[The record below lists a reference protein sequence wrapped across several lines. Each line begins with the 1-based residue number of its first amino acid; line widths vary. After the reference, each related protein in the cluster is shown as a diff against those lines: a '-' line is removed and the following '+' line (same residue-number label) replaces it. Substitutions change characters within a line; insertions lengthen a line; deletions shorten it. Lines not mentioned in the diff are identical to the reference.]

1 MSDSWSGK
9 VDEMKSRVKAA
20 VSNTEGDIDADA
32 LMARLRETVG
42 KAGSDVDT
50 EALMARFKE
59 VAGKAEGKIDS
70 EKLKR
75 WIDDV
80 DAEKMKS
87 WLDEARTFT
96 AGAAAMAGAQGEKL
110 AEHAPGMFDKVVGAA
125 KEMFGDLTGSEELAR
140 EGELDKFR
148 GEIKER
154 FADAAE
160 GVETESKNAADAAK
174 KAMDDHAKSS

>member
-9 VDEMKSRVKAA
+9 VDEMKGRIKAA

-59 VAGKAEGKIDS
+59 VAGKAEGKVDTD
-70 EKLKR
+70 KLKQ

-80 DAEKMKS
+80 DADKLKS
-87 WLDEARTFT
+87 WLDEAKTMT

-125 KEMFGDLTGSEELAR
+125 KEMLGDLTGSEELTR

-154 FADAAE
+154 FAGAAE
-160 GVETESKNAADAAK
+160 NAESASGNAADAAK
-174 KAMDDHAKSS
+174 NAMDDRAKSS